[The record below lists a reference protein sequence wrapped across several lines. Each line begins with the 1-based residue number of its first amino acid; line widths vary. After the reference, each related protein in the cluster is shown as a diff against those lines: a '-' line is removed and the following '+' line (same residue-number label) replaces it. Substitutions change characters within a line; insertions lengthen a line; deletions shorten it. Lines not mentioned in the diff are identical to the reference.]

1 MKFLHFFLFLCVIFQ
16 FCPPGSGS
24 TDLIESGSITDPNP
38 DPKHCFFFKH
48 SLFVGGQ
55 AEASSY
61 PEKRAEKDRESR
73 GVRLGR
79 RLQVIPYY

>member
-1 MKFLHFFLFLCVIFQ
+1 MKFLHFFLFLWVIFQ
-16 FCPPGSGS
+16 FCPFGSGSGS
-24 TDLIESGSITDPNP
+24 TDLIESRSETLLLPEL
-38 DPKHCFFFKH
+38 KH

-79 RLQVIPYY
+79 RLQVNT